1 MEDRKSQCLQRLVDI
16 CRGTGNVALVTE
28 GTIRRAMLSGYVIAK
43 YIVAVAGQPGRGS
56 TAIVVHAGPLRYGTK
71 SIAMAGRPGARG
83 NTDRLPASCEVDHRC
98 SASKNVAVVICG
110 SRRAWL
116 EQAQGERIGAGV
128 GLGARVEDIYSPYDI
143 GGIAAVRSAL
153 QWLALLLTPWVLLLL
168 SVWNSIVARS

>member
-1 MEDRKSQCLQRLVDI
+1 
-16 CRGTGNVALVTE
+16 
-28 GTIRRAMLSGYVIAK
+28 
-43 YIVAVAGQPGRGS
+43 
-56 TAIVVHAGPLRYGTK
+56 
-71 SIAMAGRPGARG
+71 
-83 NTDRLPASCEVDHRC
+83 
-98 SASKNVAVVICG
+98 
-110 SRRAWL
+110 L